1 MCWVQDE
8 ANLRICRFCRHD
20 LVLAGTLT
28 LIRGLLLSRV
38 QPSLWR
44 HALGYVF
51 GSGLV
56 FKCNS
61 HPFGVW
67 FQSSMVIGLNWSN
80 EQDLTLQH
88 STQPNLVWEITC
100 SFFISLISELLLFI
114 DFSWRYDMRIA
125 WADQPEPLDSWWWET
140 VKNKTRRAPPEKPQ
154 RCST

>member
-1 MCWVQDE
+1 MCWVQGE

-51 GSGLV
+51 CSGLV

-80 EQDLTLQH
+80 EQDLILQH
-88 STQPNLVWEITC
+88 ISTIFGLRNYMHFLR
-100 SFFISLISELLLFI
+100 LI
-114 DFSWRYDMRIA
+114 DFWTFTFSRLQLKVWHENCMGRPTGAIGLMMMR
-125 WADQPEPLDSWWWET
+125 T

-154 RCST
+154 RYST